1 MSVYGIYDEDLYDD
15 DQVQITQKKY
25 NTKPQVTPEQAAR
38 AAALVNKYPNIS
50 PSVVVG
56 YTNLGLDIDDPRLE
70 EIITKDYLG
79 KEEANNL
86 LKKTSWNNTSDYVK
100 APFRYLFAGFQGIW
114 EEGAPRAVRYLEA
127 RQQGQS
133 HEEAK
138 KNSYVGLLGGLK
150 QGVDVELGSGI
161 FPSATEV
168 ENVEEYQNMINNG
181 VDPVKAREFVKNSI
195 LQENIY
201 ETARLRAE
209 QNIQFVGE
217 RAKKFEDAGLE
228 PTVTIGR
235 YLFKPFDRVVEP
247 GTEAYNI
254 VTGLIDIAAQ
264 LVLDPTSWITAGFSK
279 LGKAKKVFTSL
290 DEVATFEKAGL
301 IGAARKTLSGPTTK
315 QFLASPTGRQIK
327 EYLWENADNPGAIIS
342 NSKENIKSYSFLKNL
357 YETKLNNSGSFDEIG
372 DELVS
377 NLLDEKTVIEVTRGN
392 VPKKITEGN
401 RLTKVLEKTY
411 GPRVTLGDKDNALVQ
426 MNRFIQ
432 TATKDIEKQKDFLTK
447 TIKALDEDDAITSI
461 NNLLIETLE
470 NTIRPQL
477 IDALK
482 PEAGSRTEQWINEA
496 TKVFKSF
503 SDDIAESKEVMG
515 LYATDTTGAALPIN
529 DLVKE
534 LGGTTADLL
543 TRPTTTTQL
552 ANEIFL
558 PKYNDIQKATK
569 ILNSRL
575 GKVGQD
581 IINSSSK
588 EAVSRTLD
596 WYYGTIW
603 KPLVLLRPAWTTR
616 VIMEEQ
622 MRLLS
627 SGVATSL
634 NSPISF
640 IASMFKKGDNFY
652 PKVGLLGSFE
662 NNAAMQE
669 ALVNTTGTLRSLRR
683 RWGKTSEWTV
693 IEKGVNNKRWGEAA
707 FRNVMQLYFDPLSKR
722 LAKIQAIDDGVEYN
736 KALTLLKEEIS
747 DVSTSLNEK
756 LRKVTGSKSHP
767 FYGAADNREL
777 ADEFVDY
784 LNANIASSTGGKV
797 VTDPSKKAAEWI
809 QDRGDKRLLDLIST
823 EDAKFLKKEFDNLTD
838 VEKAKYWAGE
848 LDTETYNR
856 ISETLAKNQK
866 SIVKTFIKEFGDVLP
881 NSVRGEIEITS
892 GISQKYDAVVNKLFN
907 GLMSV
912 PTNKLSRSPAFKQFY
927 WENVAKNAKFATDDV
942 LTLIKKQADEANLS
956 SGPKELK
963 ALYKKIQNSKGNID
977 GINDL
982 ELFDKISSAEALTRT
997 RELLYD
1003 VTTKSKIGNA
1013 TRLLFPFGEAYLE
1026 IFTTWA
1032 KIIGAEGGR
1041 PARRVQ
1047 QIIEAGR
1054 KPNPILDESGQK
1066 GFFYKNPRNGQEVF
1080 GYPGEGLLQNWM
1092 FKELEEGGVN
1102 VNLPVYLSSVNIA
1115 ANVIPGF
1122 GPIIQIPVAYLN
1134 QKLPGLL
1141 EEEGLI
1147 QTLVFGDFAPPKV
1160 GTLNELTK
1168 SIVPFPP
1175 SWLNKL
1181 VTAFE
1186 QNSDEA
1192 ERLYANTTIDVYK
1205 AMLYA
1210 GLANDSSPEAAEIS
1224 LDQASEYAKKILI
1237 IRAISQF
1244 LGPAGAATPEFEL
1257 TTESGTVYLFEQLAD
1272 EYRLIKDSVGG
1283 DDTEATRIFIE
1294 QFGVDPI
1301 ALATSKSQS
1310 VRKRPMTVDGA
1321 NWARE
1326 NKELYEEFKNTAWY
1340 LNPEDNSEF
1349 SYDAYYNALL
1359 SGDLIPRTPEQ
1370 WQRAKNK
1377 LLGSIEYEN
1386 FLRKYELHNRSDSI
1400 ASEAKRVKQKELM
1413 AKYWGYGVN
1422 IPGSSVKTSPDE
1434 LMRELYTWFDPV
1446 TYEVKDTLKDFDVA
1460 QAWAIYAKERDRII
1474 KNTKELGYSEEGWK
1488 TSKTL
1493 LPYRTHLRTVADDLF
1508 LKYPGF
1514 ESLYRDILEV
1524 ELREEYEDQL
1534 LLESLQD

>member
-1 MSVYGIYDEDLYDD
+1 MSVYGITDEDLFDD
-15 DQVQITQKKY
+15 DEVQQAQKKY
-25 NTKPQVTPEQAAR
+25 NRKPQVTPEQAVR
-38 AAALVNKYPNIS
+38 AAALANKYPNIS
-50 PSVVVG
+50 PSVIVG
-56 YTNLGLDIDDPRLE
+56 YTNLGLDIDDPRLN
-70 EIITKDYLG
+70 EIIVKDYLN
-79 KEEANNL
+79 KETSNKL
-86 LKKTSWNNTSDYVK
+86 LKKTSWNNASDYIK
-100 APFRYLFAGFQGIW
+100 APFRYLFAGFQGAW

-168 ENVEEYQNMINNG
+168 ENLEEYQNLINNG
-181 VDPVKAREFVKNSI
+181 VDPVKAREYVNGNI
-195 LQENIY
+195 LKENIY
-201 ETARLRAE
+201 ETARNRAE

-217 RAKKFEDAGLE
+217 RAERFRDAGLE

-235 YLFKPFDRVVEP
+235 YLFKPFDRIVEP

-264 LVLDPTSWITAGFSK
+264 LTLDPTSWLTLGFSK
-279 LGKAKKVFTSL
+279 LGKAKKAFTSL

-327 EYLWENADNPGAIIS
+327 EFLWENAENPSVIIS

-357 YETKLNNSGSFDEIG
+357 YETKINNPGSFDEIG
-372 DELVS
+372 DELIS
-377 NLLDEKTVIEVTRGN
+377 NLLDEKTVLDVTRGI
-392 VPKKITEGN
+392 VPKKINQGN
-401 RLTKVLEKTY
+401 RLTKLLEKTY
-411 GPRVTLGDKDNALVQ
+411 GTRVTLGDKDNALVQ

-432 TATKDIEKQKDFLTK
+432 TATKNVDEQKDFLVK
-447 TIKALDEDDAITSI
+447 TIKALDEDDAVTAI
-461 NNLLIETLE
+461 NNILSETLE
-470 NTIRPQL
+470 NTIKPQL
-477 IDALK
+477 IETLK
-482 PEAGSRTEQWINEA
+482 PEAGSRTELWINQA
-496 TKVFKSF
+496 TEVFKAF
-503 SDDIAESKEVMG
+503 TDDVDEAKKAMG
-515 LYATDTTGAALPIN
+515 LYATDTTGTALPIN

-534 LGGTTADLL
+534 LGGTTAELL

-558 PKYNDIQKATK
+558 PNYRDIQKATK
-569 ILNSRL
+569 ILNTKL
-575 GKVGQD
+575 GKVGQQ
-581 IINSSSK
+581 IIDNTPK
-588 EAVSRTLD
+588 EAVTRVLD
-596 WYYGTIW
+596 WYYGSIW

-622 MRLLS
+622 IRLLT

-634 NSPISF
+634 NSPLSF
-640 IASMFKKGDNFY
+640 IASMFKKGENFY

-662 NNAAMQE
+662 NNAAMKE

-683 RWGKTSEWTV
+683 RWGKTSEWDV
-693 IEKGVNNKRWGEAA
+693 LQKGINKEWGEAA
-707 FRNVMQLYFDPLSKR
+707 FRNVMQLYYDPLSKR

-736 KALTLLKEEIS
+736 KALTLLKEE
-747 DVSTSLNEK
+747 VSNINSSLNKK
-756 LRKVTGSKSHP
+756 LRDVTGAKSHP
-767 FYGAADNREL
+767 FNGAADNREL
-777 ADEFVDY
+777 ADEFIDY
-784 LNANIASSTGGKV
+784 LNANIASTTGGKV
-797 VTDPSKKAAEWI
+797 VTDPTKKAFDWI
-809 QDRGDKRLLDLIST
+809 QDRGDKRLLDLIGS

-838 VEKAKYWAGE
+838 VDKTKYWSGE

-856 ISETLAKNQK
+856 ISDTLFKNQK
-866 SIVKTFIKEFGDVLP
+866 SIVKTFLKEFGDILP
-881 NSVRGEIEITS
+881 NNVRGEMQLTS
-892 GISQKYDAVVNKLFN
+892 GISQNYDAVVNKLFD
-907 GLMSV
+907 GLMSR
-912 PTNKLSRSPAFKQFY
+912 PTNRLSRSPAFKQFY
-927 WENVAKNAKFATDDV
+927 WETVAKNAKFATDDV
-942 LTLIKKQADEANLS
+942 LNIIKKQADEAGLNT
-956 SGPKELK
+956 GPKELQK
-963 ALYKKIQNSKGNID
+963 LYKDIQKSKGSID
-977 GINDL
+977 GITDV
-982 ELFDKISSAEALTRT
+982 EFFDKISSAEALTRT

-1013 TRLLFPFGEAYLE
+1013 TRILFPFGEAYLE

-1032 KIIGAEGGR
+1032 KIISAEGGR

-1047 QIIEAGR
+1047 QVIEAGR
-1054 KPNPILDESGQK
+1054 KPNPVFDESGQK

-1080 GYPGEGLLQNWM
+1080 GYPGEGLIQDWM

-1122 GPIIQIPVAYLN
+1122 GPVIQIPVAYLN
-1134 QKLPGLL
+1134 QQFPGLI
-1141 EEEGLI
+1141 EEEGLV
-1147 QTLVFGDFAPPKV
+1147 QTIVFGDFAPPKV
-1160 GTLNELTK
+1160 GSLSELQKTV
-1168 SIVPFPP
+1168 IPFPP
-1175 SWLNKL
+1175 TWLNKV

-1192 ERLYANTTIDVYK
+1192 ERMYANTMVDVYK

-1210 GLANDSSPEAAEIS
+1210 GLANDSSPEATQIS
-1224 LDQASEYAKKILI
+1224 LDQAAQYAKKILL
-1237 IRAISQF
+1237 IRGISQF

-1257 TTESGTVYLFEQLAD
+1257 TDKTGTVYLFEQLAD
-1272 EYRLIKDSVGG
+1272 EYRTIKDSAGG

-1294 QFGVDPI
+1294 RFGLDPV
-1301 ALATSKSQS
+1301 ALITSKSQS
-1310 VRKRPMTVDGA
+1310 IKKRPMTVDGA
-1321 NWARE
+1321 NWARD
-1326 NKELYEEFKNTAWY
+1326 NQELYEKYDLTAWY
-1340 LNPEDNSEF
+1340 LSPEDNSEF
-1349 SYDAYYNALL
+1349 SYDAYYNALIN
-1359 SGDLIPRTPEQ
+1359 GDLVPRNPEQ
-1370 WQRAKNK
+1370 WVRAKNK
-1377 LLGSIEYEN
+1377 LLGAIEYEN
-1386 FLRKYELHNRSDSI
+1386 FLRKYELHNRSDAI
-1400 ASEAKRVKQKELM
+1400 AAEAKRIKQKEIQS
-1413 AKYWGYGVN
+1413 KYWGYGVN
-1422 IPGSSVKTSPDE
+1422 IPGSSEKASLE
-1434 LMRELYTWFDPV
+1434 EIMSELYTWIDPL
-1446 TYEVKDTLKDFDVA
+1446 TYELSEDVKDFDVA
-1460 QAWAIYAKERDRII
+1460 QGWAIYAKERDRII
-1474 KNTKELGYSEEGWK
+1474 KSTKELGFSENGWK